1 MSQGEG
7 TEVQGQG
14 SGGGAYIWEATVTL
28 LAGLHQHIS
37 ADTGHRRQT
46 GQPFKE
52 AAAHP
57 TQEGFFQGLSA
68 AVAEVQAWQE
78 AGDES
83 KEVGA
88 ADLPLPL
95 LSPPCSYSLCG
106 GLHDAALGWGWTRAG
121 AAVPRGVMA
130 QAQAVSQLVGY

>member
-14 SGGGAYIWEATVTL
+14 SGGGANIWEATVTL
-28 LAGLHQHIS
+28 LARLHQHIS

-88 ADLPLPL
+88 ADLPLPPPPSTLQL
-95 LSPPCSYSLCG
+95 LTLWRPP
-106 GLHDAALGWGWTRAG
+106 
-121 AAVPRGVMA
+121 
-130 QAQAVSQLVGY
+130 

>member
-28 LAGLHQHIS
+28 LARLHQHIS

-78 AGDES
+78 AGDDS

-88 ADLPLPL
+88 ADLPLPPPPSTLQL
-95 LSPPCSYSLCG
+95 LTLWRPP
-106 GLHDAALGWGWTRAG
+106 
-121 AAVPRGVMA
+121 
-130 QAQAVSQLVGY
+130 

>member
-37 ADTGHRRQT
+37 ADTAHRRQT

-78 AGDES
+78 AGDDS

-88 ADLPLPL
+88 ADLPLPPPPSTLQL
-95 LSPPCSYSLCG
+95 LTLWRPP
-106 GLHDAALGWGWTRAG
+106 
-121 AAVPRGVMA
+121 
-130 QAQAVSQLVGY
+130 